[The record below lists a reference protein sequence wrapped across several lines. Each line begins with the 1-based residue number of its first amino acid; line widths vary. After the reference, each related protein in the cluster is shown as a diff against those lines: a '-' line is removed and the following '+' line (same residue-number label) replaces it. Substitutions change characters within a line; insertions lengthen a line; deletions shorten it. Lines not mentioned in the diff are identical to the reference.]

1 MSESPIDLMTVVYT
15 IGAFALLIGT
25 VPAIQLLGG
34 DYKNGRFGFILAIPA
49 VAGIS
54 YVSMALGGGEVLFQG
69 YPVPVERYADWLIT
83 TPILVGYA
91 AYVAGMSR
99 TWIIGAAL
107 VDALM
112 IIFGGVAV
120 ALAPPGQWIGFA
132 ASAFCHLSLLGVLY
146 GILPSYAQDQPSE
159 RRRLAGILQNH
170 VGLLWIAYPFV
181 WLFGPGVQ
189 AISATAVGI
198 IITFMDVVA
207 KTPYVYFVYRARDV
221 FEKEVPAARVR
232 ANRQAQTNGHSRFG
246 PQGQPTREAQAG
258 QRDQPAGDQPVR
270 GQPVGRGQPVDD
282 QLSEDAGSSDI
293 QRNGA
298 SRAQTASVGD

>member
-34 DYKNGRFGFILAIPA
+34 DYKNGRFGFVLAIPV

-69 YPVPVERYADWLIT
+69 YPVPIERYADWLIT

-107 VDALM
+107 ADALM
-112 IIFGGVAV
+112 IVFGGVAV

-132 ASAFCHLSLLGVLY
+132 ASALCHLSLLSVLY

-170 VGLLWIAYPFV
+170 VGLLWIAYPII
-181 WLFGPGVQ
+181 WLFGPGFQ

-207 KTPYVYFVYRARDV
+207 KTPYVYFVYRARNV
-221 FEKEVPAARVR
+221 FEKEVPTARVR
-232 ANRQAQTNGHSRFG
+232 ANRRAQANGNPRFG
-246 PQGQPTREAQAG
+246 TQGQPTQEVQADRRNQPVG
-258 QRDQPAGDQPVR
+258 DQPA
-270 GQPVGRGQPVDD
+270 
-282 QLSEDAGSSDI
+282 EDHLGEDTGVAGV
-293 QRNGA
+293 QNNGA
-298 SRAQTASVGD
+298 SQTSTASAGG

>member
-1 MSESPIDLMTVVYT
+1 MSESPIDLMTFVYT
-15 IGAFALLIGT
+15 MGAVALLIGT

-34 DYKNGRFGFILAIPA
+34 DYRDGRFGFILAIPV

-69 YPVPVERYADWLIT
+69 YPVPIERYADWLIT

-107 VDALM
+107 ADALM
-112 IIFGGVAV
+112 IVFGGVAV

-132 ASAFCHLSLLGVLY
+132 ASALCHLSLLGVLY
-146 GILPSYAQDQPSE
+146 GILPSYKKGQPSE

-170 VGLLWIAYPFV
+170 VGLLWIAYPIV
-181 WLFGPGVQ
+181 WVFGPGLQV
-189 AISATAVGI
+189 ISATAVGI
-198 IITFMDVVA
+198 IITFMDVIA
-207 KTPYVYFVYRARDV
+207 KTPYVYFVYRARSV

-232 ANRQAQTNGHSRFG
+232 AGRQPQANGRAQFGQQAQ
-246 PQGQPTREAQAG
+246 PTQ
-258 QRDQPAGDQPVR
+258 QVR
-270 GQPVGRGQPVDD
+270 PDRQGQPVGDQP
-282 QLSEDAGSSDI
+282 SEDKGSAEVPT
-293 QRNGA
+293 NGA
-298 SRAQTASVGD
+298 PQTQPASAGG

>member
-15 IGAFALLIGT
+15 IGAFTLLIGT

-34 DYKNGRFGFILAIPA
+34 DYKNGRFGFILAIPV

-170 VGLLWIAYPFV
+170 VGLLWIAYPIV
-181 WLFGPGVQ
+181 WLFGPGFQ

-207 KTPYVYFVYRARDV
+207 KTPYVYFVYRARNV

-232 ANRQAQTNGHSRFG
+232 ANRQAQANGRAQFG
-246 PQGQPTREAQAG
+246 QQVQSDRQGQPVG
-258 QRDQPAGDQPVR
+258 

-282 QLSEDAGSSDI
+282 QLNEDAGSADI
-293 QRNGA
+293 QNNGA
-298 SRAQTASVGD
+298 SQTQTASVGD